1 MKRLNKGKTKLKKWN
16 GEIRNDIERRI
27 QLSNFTKQRL
37 RRNQKLKIYKT
48 VVKSALTTLFNM
60 GLTKAQIEK
69 LDKAHRKQLRKLWN
83 NPRQE
88 NRYVYR
94 DSMEISLSI
103 EMKKTK

>member
-1 MKRLNKGKTKLKKWN
+1 MKRLNEGKTKLKKWN

-60 GLTKAQIEK
+60 GTNKSSN
-69 LDKAHRKQLRKLWN
+69 RK
-83 NPRQE
+83 
-88 NRYVYR
+88 
-94 DSMEISLSI
+94 
-103 EMKKTK
+103 T